1 MPKHHTR
8 QKWRQKPSS
17 SSSSSLRR
25 RPRPLRSSN
34 GGHSS
39 PYPNPSCAGSPP
51 PVPPAATSPAPRAR
65 TIADR
70 LDGGW
75 GFWSGVWSMGW
86 DYLRHY
92 SWQDL
97 LFTWPPQEVFG
108 VMTDINQLL
117 AAVNE
122 LGRVGSDAGRARW
135 VADNYRRVFSAGSSL
150 LKRLLLAFS
159 RSVSGWVL
167 GGLRVAGHVFDG
179 IRE

>member
-1 MPKHHTR
+1 MAAKAVVF
-8 QKWRQKPSS
+8 
-17 SSSSSLRR
+17 L
-25 RPRPLRSSN
+25 LLLL
-34 GGHSS
+34 
-39 PYPNPSCAGSPP
+39 SPP
-51 PVPPAATSPAPRAR
+51 ATAVPLQQWRTLFSLSQSLMRRVSTARAVRGDLAGAARAR

-75 GFWSGVWSMGW
+75 AFWSGAWSMGW

-135 VADNYRRVFSAGSSL
+135 VAANYRRVFSAVASL

-159 RSVSGWVL
+159 RSVSGLVFFW
-167 GGLRVAGHVFDG
+167 GGCGLCVAGQVFDG
-179 IRE
+179 MRG